1 MGAKWAVTVAAER
14 LVLDQERQGEVVF
27 SVTNG
32 GDFDDAVA
40 VLVEPEGDGQA
51 SWFAVD
57 DPQRDVGRGATAT
70 FPVRVEV
77 PADAPAGEY
86 AVRLRCYSADSAP
99 EEDPALSPVVVVQVP
114 EPPAEAPKRRPW
126 WLLVVAA
133 LVVVVLVVVLALV
146 FSGGDDDPDAGQPI
160 GAEVVMPDLVG
171 LTEREALAELAQVG
185 LTARPSRYLHDPVNA
200 DRVVQQSV
208 SAGSVVSTLAL
219 VDLQVGVALA
229 APTVI
234 APAGVAVVGPDEPM
248 PVLQWTPGPV
258 YQRQWLITIE
268 AETCERVTKN
278 DWGYDYLKDSQ
289 VACEFT
295 LAPGG
300 GYINVPRFTP
310 EFERDQLVRWVLTDS
325 TGLDGVWETNRYR
338 TGWVRWRVAAVD
350 DFGTPGPASE
360 YSVFRVDM
368 WRRSL

>member
-1 MGAKWAVTVAAER
+1 MNMGAKWAVTVAAER

-32 GDFDDAVA
+32 GDFDDVVA

-146 FSGGDDDPDAGQPI
+146 FSGGDDDDAAGRQPI

-234 APAGVAVVGPDEPM
+234 SPAGVAVVGPDEPM

-258 YQRQWLITIE
+258 YQRQWLVTIE
-268 AETCERVTKN
+268 AETCVSIQPNPSGTAIE
-278 DWGYDYLKDSQ
+278 GYEDCRFAPLRSLTVSVPTYTPEL
-289 VACEFT
+289 T
-295 LAPGG
+295 LAPLTEFTMAPLDEST
-300 GYINVPRFTP
+300 NLQPRWSNPFH
-310 EFERDQLVRWVLTDS
+310 S
-325 TGLDGVWETNRYR
+325 
-338 TGWVRWRVAAVD
+338 GWVRLQVAALD
-350 DFGTPGPASE
+350 DFGMAGPASE
-360 YSVFRVDM
+360 YALLRM
-368 WRRSL
+368 G